1 MRTMKQKNID
11 VRAAI
16 KSSGLHQWRV
26 AERYGISEGNF
37 SRLLRKELPESVKR
51 ELLNII
57 GELMEV
63 EKEVKEEA

>member
-1 MRTMKQKNID
+1 MRTVKQKNID

-16 KSSGLHQWRV
+16 KSSGLQQWKV

-51 ELLNII
+51 ELFNII

-63 EKEVKEEA
+63 EKEVKEEV